1 MKFCNSEKV
10 NMLLVNGECHKN
22 PIRVKVMYAERY
34 PDRNHPSRAIF
45 EIMYESLRRPGS
57 FKWY

>member
-1 MKFCNSEKV
+1 
-10 NMLLVNGECHKN
+10 MLLVNGECHKN